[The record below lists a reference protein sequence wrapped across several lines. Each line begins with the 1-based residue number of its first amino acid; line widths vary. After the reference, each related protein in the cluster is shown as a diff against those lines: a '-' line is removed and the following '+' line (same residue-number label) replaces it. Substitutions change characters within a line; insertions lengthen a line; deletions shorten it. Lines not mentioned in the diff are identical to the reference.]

1 MGAIDEQQPL
11 SGVEDDDG
19 WEGVEH
25 LCIPLHPR
33 SVEVRLGI
41 VGCVSKEVSD
51 SQLRHRAHRRRQP
64 DDLQPRLV
72 ALSQNQKR
80 AGALSSSLTVSGDL
94 WAKRLLSHLRRVE
107 CYPNGGYWINEGGRV
122 RPSGGRHV
130 DA

>member
-1 MGAIDEQQPL
+1 
-11 SGVEDDDG
+11 
-19 WEGVEH
+19 
-25 LCIPLHPR
+25 
-33 SVEVRLGI
+33 
-41 VGCVSKEVSD
+41 
-51 SQLRHRAHRRRQP
+51 LRHRAHRRRQP

-130 DA
+130 DASFGLGGRRRVPSNGPAATFSTGSLMPGTQQQCR